1 MYVKS
6 VVAYHSNFLQQKYFS
21 RLLYQSAS
29 WSYNWVS
36 PLISLHPSHAFFLSW
51 RVSSTHT
58 TFLGWI
64 IDFDS
69 LLVKGGSF
77 GGFYWPLSFALIAL
91 THRLIRQR
99 GAFYY
104 LRSICRLILFSVNSE
119 LTINCIHRLPVD
131 RPRSE
136 GDLSPDIF
144 ILILT
149 YNGLNLGLNQSLLPK
164 VLVSSFP
171 QCIQ

>member
-1 MYVKS
+1 MKLQLGQS
-6 VVAYHSNFLQQKYFS
+6 VHFFASFTCILSILKGVINLHYFPGMNYWFWLIVGERREFRRFLLAFIFCS
-21 RLLYQSAS
+21 DCS
-29 WSYNWVS
+29 
-36 PLISLHPSHAFFLSW
+36 HPQANP
-51 RVSSTHT
+51 T
-58 TFLGWI
+58 TWG
-64 IDFDS
+64 
-69 LLVKGGSF
+69 
-77 GGFYWPLSFALIAL
+77 
-91 THRLIRQR
+91 
-99 GAFYY
+99 FYY
-104 LRSICRLILFSVNSE
+104 LWSNCRLILFSVKSE

-164 VLVSSFP
+164 VLVFSFP